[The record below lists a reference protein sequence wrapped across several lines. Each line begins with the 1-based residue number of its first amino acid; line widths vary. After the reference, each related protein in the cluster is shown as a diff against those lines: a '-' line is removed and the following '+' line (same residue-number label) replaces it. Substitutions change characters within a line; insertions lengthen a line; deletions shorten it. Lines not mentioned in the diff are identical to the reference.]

1 MPTKLLVS
9 VSQQKLPKLERI
21 DTYWGKI
28 GSIKDD
34 SDHLKYLQLFALV
47 KYVSCISHS
56 NSVTERGFSINKRL
70 LDIHGNSTLND
81 TILALR
87 MVKNHISSVEGIM
100 NVSTRERERERE
112 RERAVESE
120 QGKGSCK
127 S

>member
-1 MPTKLLVS
+1 MRMPTKLLVS

-81 TILALR
+81 RILALR

-100 NVSTRERERERE
+100 NVSTRERERER
-112 RERAVESE
+112 
-120 QGKGSCK
+120 
-127 S
+127 